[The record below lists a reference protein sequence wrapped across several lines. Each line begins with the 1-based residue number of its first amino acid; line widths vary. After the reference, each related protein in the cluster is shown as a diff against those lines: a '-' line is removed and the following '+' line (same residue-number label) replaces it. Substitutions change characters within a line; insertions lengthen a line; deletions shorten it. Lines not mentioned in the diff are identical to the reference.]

1 MKPALFSVALQPAT
15 TSTPT
20 LHSNSNSAT
29 LHLPPR
35 KTSTSTASTSSTSYR
50 KSLSTPDH
58 NNVIMRVVSQ
68 KDSAQLTAKSGNPN
82 MPSYDKPNNNRPL
95 APTLSASANRGIKPK
110 PPLTPKV
117 SARPTSRQSRT
128 ENLTPN
134 NAKEDLST
142 PVSTFL
148 NSNNITARSSTRK
161 TRFDTS
167 NNSPSGTP
175 APSET
180 PRLYDPTQNAS
191 GLGISGL
198 EKDTSKRASVTFS
211 PSNSDLNY
219 SQSSQSS
226 ADSKFFFAS
235 DVKPQSHSSQQTKS
249 SPTKR
254 ASTLFHANGDKVPK
268 KPSPRSGASTVG
280 STTGEERGHAKF
292 FHANGTPEIGLSPSP
307 HFAPPRPS
315 SVLSTHSRVTS
326 PRLANV
332 TTSPSQR
339 PTSPQKSNTPYAS
352 ISSVRSPTPLASPVL
367 PRPKAGL
374 RGQSANNI
382 NLTHSRRTSADGNYG
397 HQRTTSTGSSME
409 RLVLTR
415 KVSSGGHSMD
425 IPNPITITEPSSP
438 ASITHTDGILEG
450 EEKGEEEED
459 EEGESEDEDEDE
471 DDEEDSESI
480 SSEGEAKEEVLK
492 AGGSIERMNE
502 LAAIARN
509 ERKVLDLEITNSSLE
524 AINRTLEREMRKQ
537 TAELRRYKRLSRS
550 GRLSMAT
557 RASSRATSG
566 ALSVVDEKESND
578 LSDNSQENFD
588 LEDEEDEEEEGMSS
602 EEDFIDDGTLSP
614 GAVAEHD
621 LKHRKK
627 DEKRLRLDL
636 SKHQQ
641 QLIDSQKMNQ
651 SLKKCLGWTEELI
664 NEGKRALDYR
674 VKTSDIGPL
683 APRVLAPAEFDDD
696 DVEID
701 NEGMSAIGASLLRE
715 ARRAAAEQH
724 MDKGDLDVPTETDE
738 QLKDLTQD
746 IHFALFASSGEP
758 SEMLVPKTRDESS
771 ESVPIAPPTSPWVS
785 TFTSRLQTRS

>member
-1 MKPALFSVALQPAT
+1 
-15 TSTPT
+15 
-20 LHSNSNSAT
+20 
-29 LHLPPR
+29 
-35 KTSTSTASTSSTSYR
+35 
-50 KSLSTPDH
+50 
-58 NNVIMRVVSQ
+58 MRVVSQ
-68 KDSAQLTAKSGNPN
+68 KDSAQLTAKSANPN
-82 MPSYDKPNNNRPL
+82 MPSYDKPNTNRPL

-117 SARPTSRQSRT
+117 SARPLSRQSRS
-128 ENLTPN
+128 ENTTPN

-167 NNSPSGTP
+167 NNSPSGTST
-175 APSET
+175 PSET
-180 PRLYDPTQNAS
+180 PRLYDPTHNGS

-249 SPTKR
+249 SHTKKT
-254 ASTLFHANGDKVPK
+254 STFFHANGDKVPK
-268 KPSPRSGASTVG
+268 KPSPRPGTLTVG
-280 STTGEERGHAKF
+280 STIGEERGHAKF

-315 SVLSTHSRVTS
+315 SVLSTNSRVTS

-339 PTSPQKSNTPYAS
+339 PTSPQKSNTQYAS

-382 NLTHSRRTSADGNYG
+382 NITHSRRTSTDGGYG

-409 RLVLTR
+409 RLVLAR
-415 KVSSGGHSMD
+415 KVSSGGHSVD
-425 IPNPITITEPSSP
+425 VPNPITITEPSSP
-438 ASITHTDGILEG
+438 ASIAHTDEILEG
-450 EEKGEEEED
+450 EEKED
-459 EEGESEDEDEDE
+459 EEEGESEDEDEDE
-471 DDEEDSESI
+471 DDGEDSESI
-480 SSEGEAKEEVLK
+480 SSEGEVKEEVLK

-509 ERKVLDLEITNSSLE
+509 ERKVLDLEITNSSLA

-557 RASSRATSG
+557 RASPRATSG
-566 ALSVVDEKESND
+566 ALSVLDEKEGND
-578 LSDNSQENFD
+578 LSVNSQENYD

-641 QLIDSQKMNQ
+641 LLIDSQKMNQ

-683 APRVLAPAEFDDD
+683 APRVLAPDEFDDDD

-724 MDKGDLDVPTETDE
+724 MDKGDLLDVPTETDE

-746 IHFALFASSGEP
+746 IQFALFASGEP
-758 SEMLVPKTRDESS
+758 RGIPVPKTRDERP